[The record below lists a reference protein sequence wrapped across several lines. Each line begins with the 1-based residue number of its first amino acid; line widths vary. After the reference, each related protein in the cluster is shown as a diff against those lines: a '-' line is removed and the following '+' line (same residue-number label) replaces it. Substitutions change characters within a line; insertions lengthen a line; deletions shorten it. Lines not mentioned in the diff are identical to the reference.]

1 IRLGPGVTNP
11 FSRHPAL
18 IAAAIATLD
27 ELSGGRAALGLGA
40 GGTNHRALGVE
51 RKKPVSVL
59 RSAVALIRELWAGA
73 SVTIEHDVVRAVDA
87 KLDFEARA
95 DIPIAI
101 GARGPKTLALA
112 GEIADGVIVGNVASP
127 EGWRYALERISEGVE
142 RAGRDLDEV
151 ELTAWFYCSL
161 ADDAEA
167 AIEAVRPMAAT
178 SLMTSRPVLQEL
190 GIDMPARFAT
200 VMEDLGWRLDGD
212 AIQRAARA
220 VPDELV
226 HRFALAGT
234 PSECRAALGRL
245 LDEFPQIS
253 VVAIVP
259 FAPGGGSVAEVVRR
273 FIREVALEP
282 ARERVA

>member
-1 IRLGPGVTNP
+1 MTNP